1 MKWVL
6 VAGGLLFA
14 GPALADDACESLK
27 LQQALALEPQIDC
40 PRASERRAR
49 ADSPKPSPTWFV
61 INHDTD
67 RCAAAASISPYPS
80 PEAAHAAFVAAGQ
93 ADVLK
98 VYRSRTGEV
107 ESVAQEITG
116 VGGIMWFTDLPT
128 CDRVR
133 ELAKEHPERPGN
145 YGN

>member
-1 MKWVL
+1 
-6 VAGGLLFA
+6 
-14 GPALADDACESLK
+14 LADDACESLK